1 MVLIG
6 LKLSRGIRWNFRVK
20 MLESLGTRV
29 LEVFGVGVK
38 GGRGMDH
45 GSWTTEQFHGSIK
58 WYFL

>member
-6 LKLSRGIRWNFRVK
+6 LKWSRGIRWNFRVK

-29 LEVFGVGVK
+29 LEVLVVGVK

-45 GSWTTEQFHGSIK
+45 GSWTTCQFHGSIK